1 MQKLLPLFIFILYSF
16 VATSQEPNLKVTDKT
31 VVKDSS
37 GTIYPPAIWQALYRK
52 GYGLRAENPS
62 DPNTAFFLYKLSE
75 KEFQKRMEQLPKP
88 MESNAFRN
96 GQKVSFANVTDME
109 GVKRNLKDMTGK
121 ITVINFWFINCPPC
135 RREIPELN
143 ELVEEYKGN
152 SQVQFIAIALD
163 DKYAL
168 EKFLPTMPFKYAI
181 IDNGRFFAE
190 AYKVK
195 SYPTHVII
203 NQEGKVYF
211 HTMGLAQNTVYW
223 LNKSISELMNKQ
235 STVRN

>member
-1 MQKLLPLFIFILYSF
+1 MKKLLPLFIFFLFSH
-16 VATSQEPNLKVTDKT
+16 VATSQERKLKVTNESI
-31 VVKDSS
+31 VKDSS
-37 GTIYPPAIWQALYRK
+37 GTIYPPVIWQALTQK
-52 GYGLRAENPS
+52 GYGLKAENPS
-62 DPNTAFFLYKLSE
+62 DPNTAFFLIKMSE
-75 KEFQKRMEQLPKP
+75 KEFQKRMEEMPKP

-96 GQKVSFANVTDME
+96 GQKVSFSNVTDMQ
-109 GVKRNLKDMTGK
+109 GIKRNLKDLTGK
-121 ITVINFWFINCPPC
+121 ITVINFWFINCRPC
-135 RREIPELN
+135 RMEIPELN
-143 ELVEEYKGN
+143 DLVEEYKDY

-168 EKFLPTMPFKYAI
+168 EKFLPTTPFKYAI

-190 AYKVK
+190 SYKVK

-211 HTMGLAQNTVYW
+211 HTMGLAQNTAYW
-223 LNKSISELMNKQ
+223 LNKSISELLNKQ